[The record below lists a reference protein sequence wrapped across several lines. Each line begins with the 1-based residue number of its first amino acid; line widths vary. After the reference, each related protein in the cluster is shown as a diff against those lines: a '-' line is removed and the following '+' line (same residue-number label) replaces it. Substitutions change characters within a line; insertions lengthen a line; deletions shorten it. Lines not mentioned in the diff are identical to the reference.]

1 MKTFIQVSEIWVP
14 SKDRTV
20 LEFLGGL
27 YGPHKTMRIASEH
40 MCFGYDEGL
49 PGKAWAAR
57 HPIVLKDLQQS
68 YFRRADVVRE
78 AGLTCGVA
86 LPIFAGDFLLA
97 VVVMFCGDDDTR
109 MGAIELWH
117 NDPSKTYDMGL
128 VDGYYGIAENFEYVS
143 RRTQF
148 RPGFGLPGMVWE
160 SGMPVIMGDLW
171 HSERFLRKDDARKAG
186 LSKGLGIP
194 VFSEPNQNYV
204 MTFLSAMGTPIARR
218 FEVWV
223 PQANRAAMTFDSG
236 HCDSVADFAKSY
248 ASTQL
253 YPGDSPISR
262 TWITGIPEICES
274 IAQDSSAVG
283 ASAKAAGLTTMLA
296 LPVLANGRLKAV
308 VAFYF

>member
-20 LEFLGGL
+20 LEFQGGL
-27 YGPHKTMRIASEH
+27 YGPYKQLRMASER

-57 HPIVLKDLQQS
+57 HPIILKDLQQS
-68 YFRRADVVRE
+68 YFRRAEAVQE

-97 VVVMFCGDDDTR
+97 VVVMFCGNDIDSV
-109 MGAIELWH
+109 GAIELWH
-117 NDPSKTYDMGL
+117 NDPALSYDMGL
-128 VDGYYGIAENFEYVS
+128 ADGYYGAAKNFEYVS
-143 RRTQF
+143 QRTQF
-148 RPGFGLPGMVWE
+148 RPGFGLPGIVWE
-160 SGMPVIMGDLW
+160 SGMPAIMDNLW
-171 HSERFLRKDDARKAG
+171 NAERFLRKDDARKAG
-186 LSKGLGIP
+186 LSNGLGIP
-194 VFSEPNQNYV
+194 VSGERGQNYV

-223 PQANRAAMTFDSG
+223 PQEDRAALVFNAG
-236 HCDSVADFAKSY
+236 HCDNVPVFVQEYTA
-248 ASTQL
+248 TQL

-262 TWITGIPEICES
+262 AWVTGIPEISES
-274 IAQDSSAVG
+274 VAEDSSAIG
-283 ASAKAAGLTTMLA
+283 ASARKAGLETMLA
-296 LPVLANGRLKAV
+296 LPILESGRLKAV